1 MTTLLT
7 LILLM
12 TPTDNREAINTLEDM
27 KEWITYDIEECRV
40 DSITGAT
47 YIYNI
52 NQVLSDLKTK

>member
-1 MTTLLT
+1 
-7 LILLM
+7 M
-12 TPTDNREAINTLEDM
+12 TPADNREAINTLEDM